1 MDYDELL
8 NRAYSLLPEKAT
20 KGGRF
25 EMPVIE
31 TFIQGNKTI
40 IKNFDS
46 IAEKLRRKQ
55 EELARYFSK
64 ELAIPIT
71 LEGRGLVLHGKFS
84 DRVLNEKFKAYV
96 ESYVLC
102 KECKKADTKLIEM
115 DRGVKTM
122 VCEACGARTSV
133 RI

>member
-1 MDYDELL
+1 MGYDELL
-8 NRAYSLLPEKAT
+8 ERAYSLLPEKAT
-20 KGGRF
+20 KRERF

-31 TFIQGNKTI
+31 SFIQGNKTI

-46 IAEKLRRKQ
+46 IAERLRRRQDEIAK
-55 EELARYFSK
+55 YFFR
-64 ELAIPIT
+64 ELAIPGT
-71 LEGRGLVLHGKFS
+71 LEGRNLILNGKFH
-84 DRVLNEKFKAYV
+84 DRVLNDRLKTYV

-115 DRGVKTM
+115 ERGVKIM
-122 VCEACGARTSV
+122 VCEACGARSPV